1 MIYRCC
7 VENRKAAV
15 LANPALNGIDYLEVL
30 DSEAIPLGSPRQ
42 QTLLVHCLN
51 PLMPANWTT
60 DNVLIEGGES
70 ITDITLDW
78 VQPALAGSP
87 PQVQATGQEQNFFA
101 SLPDATKV
109 LVVRTHTA
117 GDFSAYRLRLVNSAV
132 RAAQDPFE
140 VTEALAGFDPE
151 LAEVSFSFKVECGPD
166 FDCAP
171 PGPGCSPP
179 TVAPPQINYLAK
191 DYGSFR
197 TVILDRLNQLLPAWT
212 GTSEADPGV
221 ALAELIAYRADHLSY
236 QQDAIATE
244 AYIETAR
251 SRVSLRRH
259 ARLVD
264 YHVHDGCNARTWI
277 QLTVAANPGE
287 PVFLDRTLTRFY
299 TYAPG
304 MPPILAVGDGTEE
317 AALLSGVQVF
327 QPMQDA
333 LLYAAHNRMFFYTW
347 GNTECCLPQG
357 AVEATLN
364 GSYPNL
370 RPGDVLVFQ
379 EVVGPQTG
387 NAADADL
394 RHRCAVRLTHV
405 ATVDAN
411 GRPLVDPLFDPSGA
425 PVSNPATQKPAPV
438 TELQWAQD
446 DALPFPVCISSIYL
460 DSSGTMHAVA
470 NVSVAFGNVVLAD
483 HGVSIAG
490 TSLGQ
495 VPAPRL
501 HLPRNP
507 ATDRCQPALPIA
519 LPVRFRPAIP
529 DRPLTHAVPQPL
541 AGVPATPGVT
551 LLDGTGTATLTD
563 ANGFICLT
571 ARASDP
577 AGWPQ
582 FFGVAVQQNQT
593 TPANF
598 DLSVVYPLPAGA
610 AAAPIQTVAL
620 ERFTNLSLKAADAN
634 YVAAKINSLSRLIRV
649 PPGYSPPATPP
660 SGFPATLTML
670 TAPGTINLQDL
681 SSPPITY
688 LTLQAANP
696 ANWPQSFGVLA
707 QAIDQPPSNENEGP
721 SAYNLAF
728 VYYPASGGVG
738 VTLPVTVEQ
747 FQGLSSA
754 GLTSQLHSR
763 LFTVNSFAGAPDLR
777 LPAADLIQFDPA
789 KAVPQITL
797 DGTFDGTTTRWHP
810 EHDLLGS
817 AGSDRAFVVE
827 IESDGT
833 ANLRFATPPDP
844 GSASAETNGMV
855 PEPGTAFVAEYRIGN
870 GTGGNVGAE
879 SLVYLAAVDARIRS
893 CTNPLPARGGT
904 DPETGDQ
911 IRRRAPQAFLSQSP
925 SALLR
930 SVTTADYE
938 AAAATNPQV
947 DQAVASLRWTGSWY
961 SVFIAVEP
969 GGGGN
974 LTDTLQKS
982 LETTVER
989 YRLAGQDLKL
999 ESPQYLSLEIELQVC
1014 VDPSY
1019 FRADVEKSLLQV
1031 LGNGILPN
1039 GQKGFFYPDNFTFG
1053 KTVYLSPVYAAARSV
1068 PGVISVAATKFQP
1081 QGVNTARYL
1090 NAGQIKMGSL
1100 QVARLDNDPSHPG
1113 HGKLTLIVQG
1123 GK

>member
-30 DSEAIPLGSPRQ
+30 DSAAIPLGSPRQ

-51 PLMPANWTT
+51 PLLPANWTT

-70 ITDITLDW
+70 ITNITLDW
-78 VQPALAGSP
+78 VEPALPGSP
-87 PQVQATGQEQNFFA
+87 PQVQATSQEQNYFA
-101 SLPDATKV
+101 SLPDAAQV
-109 LVVRTHTA
+109 LVVRTHRA
-117 GDFSAYRLRLVNSAV
+117 GDFSTYRLRLVNSAV

-151 LAEVSFSFKVECGPD
+151 LAEVNFSFKVECGPD
-166 FDCAP
+166 FDCVP
-171 PGPGCSPP
+171 PGPGCLPP
-179 TVAPPQINYLAK
+179 AVAPPQINYLAK

-197 TVILDRLNQLLPAWT
+197 TVILDRLRQLLPAWT
-212 GTSEADPGV
+212 GVGEADPGV

-287 PVFLDRTLTRFY
+287 AVFLDRTLTRFY
-299 TYAPG
+299 TSAPG
-304 MPPILAVGDGTEE
+304 MPSSLAVGAGTEE
-317 AALLSGVQVF
+317 AARLSGVQVF

-333 LLYAAHNRMFFYTW
+333 LLYAAHNQMSFYTW

-357 AVEATLN
+357 ALEATLN

-370 RPGDVLVFQ
+370 RPGDVLIFQ

-394 RHRCAVRLTHV
+394 RHRCAVRLTQV
-405 ATVDAN
+405 ATADAN
-411 GRPLVDPLFDPSGA
+411 GRPLVDPLFDPNGA
-425 PVSNPATQKPAPV
+425 PVSNPAAQKLTPI
-438 TELQWAQD
+438 TEIQWAQE
-446 DALPFPVCISSIYL
+446 DALPFPVCLSSVYL
-460 DSSGTMHAVA
+460 GSGGTMHAVA

-483 HGVSIAG
+483 HGLSITG

-501 HLPRNP
+501 RLPRSP
-507 ATDRCQPALPIA
+507 VADRCQPAIPIG
-519 LPVRFRPAIP
+519 LPVRFRPALP

-541 AGVPATPGVT
+541 AGIPATPGVT
-551 LLDGTGTATLTD
+551 LLDGTGTANLVD
-563 ANGFICLT
+563 ANGFVCLT
-571 ARASDP
+571 ARASNP
-577 AGWPQ
+577 PGWPQ
-582 FFGVAVQQNQT
+582 FFGLAVQQNQT

-598 DLSVVYPLPAGA
+598 DLSVVYALPGGA
-610 AAAPIQTVAL
+610 ATTPIQTVTL
-620 ERFTNLSLKAADAN
+620 ERFTNLSLKVADAN

-649 PPGYSPPATPP
+649 PPGYSPSATPP
-660 SGFPATLTML
+660 AGFPATLTML
-670 TAPGTINLQDL
+670 SATGMVNLQDL
-681 SSPPITY
+681 GSPPMTY
-688 LTLQAANP
+688 LTLQVTTP
-696 ANWPQSFGVLA
+696 TNWPQFFGVLA
-707 QAIDQPPSNENEGP
+707 RPIDQPPANEKGGP

-728 VYYPASGGVG
+728 VYYPPSGGVG

-754 GLTSQLHSR
+754 GITAQLHSR
-763 LFTVNSFAGAPDLR
+763 LFTLNSFAGAPDLR
-777 LPAADLIQFDPA
+777 LPAADLMQFDPGQ
-789 KAVPQITL
+789 AVPQITL
-797 DGTFDGTTTRWHP
+797 DGMSDGTTTRWNP
-810 EHDLLGS
+810 EQDLLGS
-817 AGSDRAFVVE
+817 AGSDPAFVVE
-827 IESDGT
+827 IESDGM

-844 GSASAETNGMV
+844 GSASPETNGMV
-855 PEPGTAFVAEYRIGN
+855 PEPGTAFLADYRIGN
-870 GTGGNVGAE
+870 GTAGNVGAE
-879 SLVYLAAVDARIRS
+879 SLVYLAAADARIRS
-893 CTNPLPARGGT
+893 CSNPLPAGGGT
-904 DPETGDQ
+904 DPETDDQ
-911 IRRRAPQAFLSQSP
+911 IRRRAPQAFLSQNP

-938 AAAATNPQV
+938 AVAATNPQV

-969 GGGGN
+969 AGGGN
-974 LTDTLQKS
+974 LTGTLRKS
-982 LETTVER
+982 LETTVGR
-989 YRLAGQDLKL
+989 YRLAGQDLRL

-1014 VDPSY
+1014 VDPNY
-1019 FRADVEKSLLQV
+1019 FQADVEKSLLQV

-1039 GQKGFFYPDNFTFG
+1039 GQKGFFYPDNFTVG
-1053 KTVYLSPVYAAARSV
+1053 ETVYLSPIYATARSV
-1068 PGVISVAATKFQP
+1068 PGVISVTATKFQP

-1090 NAGQIKMGSL
+1090 SAGQIKLGSL
-1100 QVARLDNDPSHPG
+1100 QVARLDNDPSHPD
-1113 HGKLTLIVQG
+1113 HGQLALDVQG